1 MEDGGAAILL
11 RDAQNLFEKKSEVSF
26 LGVAIHDQDRANHV
40 ANLLEQQFPDVMVGP
55 TSTFTERMQDFRSM
69 ESMLNA
75 MTGLTMLV
83 GGIVMMNAML
93 MSVFERT
100 QEIGLLRALG
110 WRRRRV
116 VFMIL
121 VEALALSLFSGI
133 AGVGIGIGLNR
144 LLGLI
149 PNFGPILTPIYDVS
163 IFGQIIA
170 LVLVLGI
177 LGGIYPAWRAAGLRP
192 SEALRYE

>member
-1 MEDGGAAILL
+1 
-11 RDAQNLFEKKSEVSF
+11 
-26 LGVAIHDQDRANHV
+26 
-40 ANLLEQQFPDVMVGP
+40 
-55 TSTFTERMQDFRSM
+55 MQ
-69 ESMLNA
+69 SMLNA
-75 MTGLTMLV
+75 MSGLTMLV

-100 QEIGLLRALG
+100 QEIGVLRALG

-116 VFMIL
+116 VRMIL

-133 AGVGIGIGLNR
+133 AGIGIGICLNR

-149 PNFGPILTPIYDVS
+149 PMYGPILKPIYNGP
-163 IFGQIIA
+163 IFVQITV

-177 LGGIYPAWRAAGLRP
+177 VGAIYPAWRAAGLRP
-192 SEALRYE
+192 IEALRYE